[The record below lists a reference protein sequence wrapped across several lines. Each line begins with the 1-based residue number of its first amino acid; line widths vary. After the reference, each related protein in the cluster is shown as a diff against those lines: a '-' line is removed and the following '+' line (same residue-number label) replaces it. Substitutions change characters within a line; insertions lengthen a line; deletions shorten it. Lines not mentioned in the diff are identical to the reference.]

1 MTIEIGYRIP
11 KETLRTTTKNDI
23 EEVTTSEIFRGKTV
37 VLFTMLGAFTPTCSA
52 QQLPGYL
59 ANAIAIKAIK
69 AKGMALIACLSVNDT
84 FVMNA

>member
-11 KETLRTTTKNDI
+11 KETLRTTTKNGI
-23 EEVTTSEIFRGKTV
+23 EEVTTSELFRGKTV

-59 ANAIAIKAIK
+59 ANAIAIKA
-69 AKGMALIACLSVNDT
+69 KGMDTIACLSVNDT